1 MKKIYWILY
10 PSLGSFKTHKVIL
23 EYSTLSILAHNDC
36 ENCGK
41 EFFGPQAKK
50 DLSNH
55 LKEHQEWSVSKNP
68 FKCNKKDCNFET
80 GSDKRLEQH
89 LKCK

>member
-1 MKKIYWILY
+1 MY